1 MIRLSARRKILDAI
15 PRELVGVDTGVVSRQ
30 QKQLRLSLLQI
41 YIERLFW
48 EVLKAATPRGKT
60 PSRPVSA
67 LRPSP
72 TRPGYFKT
80 ISAMRLVKW
89 DCEIAARVMG
99 IGLVEN
105 EIEG

>member
-1 MIRLSARRKILDAI
+1 VIQLSARRKILDAI
-15 PRELVGVDTGVVSRQ
+15 TQELVWVDIGVVSRQ
-30 QKQLRLSLLQI
+30 QNQLRLSLLQCS
-41 YIERLFW
+41 IERLFW
-48 EVLKAATPRGKT
+48 EALKAATPPGKT

-67 LRPSP
+67 RRPTP
-72 TRPGYFKT
+72 TRPGPSKA
-80 ISAMRLVKW
+80 ISAMKLVKW